1 MQSNSINLRKNV
13 FFLLLLSM
21 SHLAV
26 AKETLLNTTPSNKR
40 LKNMRFLRSTLYNDD
55 EPVYMAF
62 KVHVVQYHGIWT

>member
-1 MQSNSINLRKNV
+1 MQSEINLIKNV

-21 SHLAV
+21 SHPAV
-26 AKETLLNTTPSNKR
+26 AQNILLNTTLSNKR

-62 KVHVVQYHGIWT
+62 KVHVVRYHGIWT

>member
-40 LKNMRFLRSTLYNDD
+40 LKNMRFLRSTLYKED

-62 KVHVVQYHGIWT
+62 KVPVVRYHGI